1 MIKTMKRFFAI
12 FAAAFVAVILTGC
25 GMSSYMT
32 SNVNVNQ
39 TNVVLQEDNFHVVR
53 NVSAEVSQTYVF
65 GIGGFSS
72 NSLMNNAISDMYEKA
87 NLKGSQTIINVTSS
101 VSVKQ
106 VVWGIYTQR
115 TAVVTGT
122 IIEFTE

>member
-1 MIKTMKRFFAI
+1 MIKSMKRFFAI

-65 GIGGFSS
+65 GIGGLSKRA
-72 NSLMNNAISDMYEKA
+72 LKDNAVSELTEKA
-87 NLKGSQTIINVTSS
+87 HLTGSQALVNVTMKEDFQTVLFWS
-101 VSVKQ
+101 K
-106 VVWGIYTQR
+106 R
-115 TAVVTGT
+115 TVRAQGT
-122 IIEFTE
+122 VIEFEK

>member
-1 MIKTMKRFFAI
+1 MIKTMKRIFAI
-12 FAAAFVAVILTGC
+12 FAVAFVAVILTGC

-65 GIGGFSS
+65 GIGGLSKRA
-72 NSLMNNAISDMYEKA
+72 LKDNAVSELTEKA
-87 NLKGSQTIINVTSS
+87 HLTGSQALVNVTMKEDFQTVLFWS
-101 VSVKQ
+101 K
-106 VVWGIYTQR
+106 R
-115 TAVVTGT
+115 TVRAQGT
-122 IIEFTE
+122 VIEFEK

>member
-1 MIKTMKRFFAI
+1 MKRFFAI

-65 GIGGFSS
+65 GIGGLSKRA
-72 NSLMNNAISDMYEKA
+72 LKDNAVSELTEKA
-87 NLKGSQTIINVTSS
+87 HLTGSQALVNVTMKEDYQT
-101 VSVKQ
+101 VL
-106 VVWGIYTQR
+106 VWSKR
-115 TAVVTGT
+115 TVRAQGT
-122 IIEFTE
+122 VIEFEK

>member
-65 GIGGFSS
+65 GIGGLSKRA
-72 NSLMNNAISDMYEKA
+72 LKDNAVSELTEKA
-87 NLKGSQTIINVTSS
+87 HLTGSQALVNVTMKEDFQTVLFWS
-101 VSVKQ
+101 K
-106 VVWGIYTQR
+106 R
-115 TAVVTGT
+115 TVRAQGT
-122 IIEFTE
+122 VIEFEK

>member
-1 MIKTMKRFFAI
+1 MIKTMKRIFAI

-65 GIGGFSS
+65 GIGGLSKRA
-72 NSLMNNAISDMYEKA
+72 LKDNAVSELTEKA
-87 NLKGSQTIINVTSS
+87 HLTGSQALVNVTMKEDYQTVLFWS
-101 VSVKQ
+101 K
-106 VVWGIYTQR
+106 R
-115 TAVVTGT
+115 TVRAQGT
-122 IIEFTE
+122 VIEFEK

>member
-1 MIKTMKRFFAI
+1 MKRFFAI
-12 FAAAFVAVILTGC
+12 FAAAFVAVILTSC

-65 GIGGFSS
+65 GIGGLSKRA
-72 NSLMNNAISDMYEKA
+72 LKDNAVSELTEKA
-87 NLKGSQTIINVTSS
+87 HLTGSQALVNVTMKEDFQTVLFWS
-101 VSVKQ
+101 K
-106 VVWGIYTQR
+106 R
-115 TAVVTGT
+115 TVRAQGT
-122 IIEFTE
+122 VIEFEKEST

>member
-12 FAAAFVAVILTGC
+12 FAAAFVAVILTSC

-65 GIGGFSS
+65 GIGGLSKRA
-72 NSLMNNAISDMYEKA
+72 LKDNAVSELTEKA
-87 NLKGSQTIINVTSS
+87 HLTGSQALVNVTMKEDFQTVLFWS
-101 VSVKQ
+101 K
-106 VVWGIYTQR
+106 R
-115 TAVVTGT
+115 TVRAQGT
-122 IIEFTE
+122 VIEFEK

>member
-1 MIKTMKRFFAI
+1 MKRIFAI

-65 GIGGFSS
+65 GIGGLSKRA
-72 NSLMNNAISDMYEKA
+72 LKDNAVSELTEKA
-87 NLKGSQTIINVTSS
+87 HLTGSQALVNVTMKEDFQTVLFWS
-101 VSVKQ
+101 K
-106 VVWGIYTQR
+106 R
-115 TAVVTGT
+115 TVRAQGT
-122 IIEFTE
+122 VIEFEK